1 MKTII
6 DVAGLA
12 GVSKSTVSR
21 VISGKGSIKPETREK
36 VERAMAALNYV
47 PNQMAR
53 CIRTGHTHIIAL
65 MVSEASNLYY
75 NELMYAIEAIA
86 REHNYMVV
94 LCNSGTDADPDLAGQ
109 YIRWLRQRSVDGLIY
124 CVYCDN
130 EITEALYRLSATSP
144 IVFLDNPLGT
154 RPNIS
159 YVGADGLTDIAG
171 VVRELKVGG
180 ANAIAFV
187 GIKEICNNTDRF
199 MGYRAGLSACGYS
212 YDPALLH
219 MVPLNEALSKSHFL
233 LGYETARQLMSQE
246 RKPDAII
253 AATDML
259 AIGMLRYFNE
269 AGIDVPGTVSLV
281 GYDNIHM
288 SAMVSPALSTVAQP
302 IEEIAR
308 EAMSILLKKIEED
321 NGYNRSYLCKST
333 FIRRDSTR

>member
-6 DVAGLA
+6 DVAELA

-21 VISGKGSIKPETREK
+21 VISGKGSIKPATREK
-36 VERAMAALNYV
+36 VERAMAQLNYV

-53 CIRTGHTHIIAL
+53 GIRTGRTNIIAL

-75 NELMYAIEAIA
+75 NELLYAIEAIA

-94 LCNSGTDADPDLAGQ
+94 LCNSGTDPKLAGQ
-109 YIRWLRQRSVDGLIY
+109 YISWLQQRNVDGLIY
-124 CVYCDN
+124 CFYCNN
-130 EITEALYRLSATSP
+130 EISEALYRLSASSP

-154 RPNIS
+154 HPNVS

-171 VVRELKVGG
+171 VVRELVNSD
-180 ANAIAFV
+180 ARAIAFV
-187 GIKEICNNTDRF
+187 GIEDICNNTYRF
-199 MGYRAGLSACGYS
+199 MGYKAGLSACGYD
-212 YDPALLH
+212 YDPALVR
-219 MVPLNEALSKSHFL
+219 MVPLREALATSHFV
-233 LGYETARQLMSQE
+233 LGYEVAQQLMSQE

-288 SAMVSPALSTVAQP
+288 SSMVTPSLSTVAQP
-302 IEEIAR
+302 VKEIAR

-321 NGYNRSYLCKST
+321 NNYNRTYLGKSS
-333 FIRRDSTR
+333 FICRGSTRQ